1 VSRRTPPKGI
11 KPSPKAAKARPA
23 RGGLTDLFL
32 VVLTVFG
39 VMTRTPVGGVALW
52 AVDLARG
59 VETERPS
66 LIATFT
72 AGPSARL
79 LAELEAIFV
88 QPEALAGALGSAQ
101 GAPGDGFPEPYRT
114 AARIALAKSEGP
126 ADDTLRA
133 ELAALP
139 EGERAIAA
147 LDRLYAG
154 DVEEALEVYAVGAE
168 PRERAIRRARQVG
181 EAEPSRY
188 ATHRAFL
195 PDAQARAARAAVD
208 GTMGL
213 AKALTLTWPI
223 AAPHRVSSRFGYRVH
238 PVLKTRKLH
247 NGVDL
252 SAPIGTPVLAAQ
264 AGEVEKAAQDPLNG
278 KFIIV
283 NHGHGVRS
291 SYCHLDALH
300 VEKGAAV
307 AAGQV
312 IADSGNTGRSTGPH
326 LHFTLRVGRD
336 AVDPERFRPTLEA
349 GG

>member
-1 VSRRTPPKGI
+1 M
-11 KPSPKAAKARPA
+11 
-23 RGGLTDLFL
+23 
-32 VVLTVFG
+32 VLTVFG

-52 AVDLARG
+52 AMDLARG

-114 AARIALAKSEGP
+114 AARIALAKSDGP
-126 ADDTLRA
+126 ADDALRA

-139 EGERAIAA
+139 AEERAIAA
-147 LDRLYAG
+147 LDRLYQG

-181 EAEPSRY
+181 EDEPSRY

-223 AAPHRVSSRFGYRVH
+223 AAPHRVSSRYGYRVH

-300 VEKGAAV
+300 VQKGDEV
-307 AAGQV
+307 TAGQV

-336 AVDPERFRPTLEA
+336 AVDPERFRPELRPE
-349 GG
+349 G